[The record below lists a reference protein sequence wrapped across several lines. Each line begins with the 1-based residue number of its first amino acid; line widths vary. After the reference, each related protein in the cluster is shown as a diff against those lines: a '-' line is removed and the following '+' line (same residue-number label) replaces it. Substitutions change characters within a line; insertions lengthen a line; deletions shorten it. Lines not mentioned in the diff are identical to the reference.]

1 MSWEKFLKA
10 ESLMEDLKD
19 VLSVWE
25 KKDYPS
31 DEKRWKAYAS
41 DIEALVFKWTK
52 DEKDIYDNVEWKSL
66 GAITSTTAGLESK
79 PRYSRRKKKEG
90 DE

>member
-1 MSWEKFLKA
+1 
-10 ESLMEDLKD
+10 MEDLKD

-52 DEKDIYDNVEWKSL
+52 DEKDIYNDVKWTSQ
-66 GAITSTTAGLESK
+66 GAIISTTAGLASG
-79 PRYSRRKKKEG
+79 PRYSRRKKKEE